1 MISKEVKEFL
11 IMLLTISFILIVTF
25 TVMNLTNGIGTK
37 SEFQQKVDSAL
48 GAIKTSQRDTV
59 ITIKSGTTKMVIK
72 VKK

>member
-1 MISKEVKEFL
+1 MSRGVKEFL
-11 IMLLTISFILIVTF
+11 IMLLTIGLILVVVF
-25 TVMNLTNGIGTK
+25 TVMNLVNSTK

-48 GAIKTSQRDTV
+48 DAIKTVKKDTV

>member
-1 MISKEVKEFL
+1 MISKDVKEFL
-11 IMLLTISFILIVTF
+11 IMLLTIGFISVVVF
-25 TVMNLTNGIGTK
+25 MVVNLTRVPK

-48 GAIKTSQRDTV
+48 DAIKDTKKDTV

>member
-1 MISKEVKEFL
+1 MSRGVKEFL
-11 IMLLTISFILIVTF
+11 IMLLTIGFISVVVF
-25 TVMNLTNGIGTK
+25 MVVNLTRVPK

-48 GAIKTSQRDTV
+48 DAIKDTKKDTV

>member
-1 MISKEVKEFL
+1 MISKDVKEFL
-11 IMLLTISFILIVTF
+11 IMLLTIGFILVVVF
-25 TVMNLTNGIGTK
+25 TVMNLVNSTK

-48 GAIKTSQRDTV
+48 DAIKDTKKDTM

>member
-1 MISKEVKEFL
+1 MISKDVKEFL
-11 IMLLTISFILIVTF
+11 IMLLTIGFILVVVF
-25 TVMNLTNGIGTK
+25 MVVNLTRVPK

-48 GAIKTSQRDTV
+48 DAIKDTKKDTV

>member
-1 MISKEVKEFL
+1 
-11 IMLLTISFILIVTF
+11 MLLTIGLILVVVF
-25 TVMNLTNGIGTK
+25 TVMDLVNSTK

-48 GAIKTSQRDTV
+48 DAIKDTKKDTV

>member
-1 MISKEVKEFL
+1 MSRGVKEFL
-11 IMLLTISFILIVTF
+11 IMLLTIGFILVVVF
-25 TVMNLTNGIGTK
+25 TVMNLTRVPK

-48 GAIKTSQRDTV
+48 GAIKDTKKDTV

>member
-1 MISKEVKEFL
+1 MIS
-11 IMLLTISFILIVTF
+11 TISIILFVTF
-25 TVMNLTNGIGTK
+25 TVMNLTRSTK

-48 GAIKTSQRDTV
+48 DAIKSAKKDTV

>member
-1 MISKEVKEFL
+1 MSREVKEFL
-11 IMLLTISFILIVTF
+11 IMLLTISIILIVIF
-25 TVMNLTNGIGTK
+25 TVMNLTRGTK

-48 GAIKTSQRDTV
+48 DAIKDTKKDTV

>member
-1 MISKEVKEFL
+1 MSKGVKEFL
-11 IMLLTISFILIVTF
+11 VMISTICIILFITF
-25 TVMNLTNGIGTK
+25 TVMNLTRSTK

-48 GAIKTSQRDTV
+48 DAIKSAKKDTV

>member
-1 MISKEVKEFL
+1 MISKDVKEFL
-11 IMLLTISFILIVTF
+11 IMLLTIGFILVVVF
-25 TVMNLTNGIGTK
+25 TVVNLTRVPK

-48 GAIKTSQRDTV
+48 DAIKDTKKDTV

>member
-1 MISKEVKEFL
+1 
-11 IMLLTISFILIVTF
+11 MLLTIGFILVVVF
-25 TVMNLTNGIGTK
+25 TVMNLVNSTK

-48 GAIKTSQRDTV
+48 DAIKDTKKDTM

>member
-11 IMLLTISFILIVTF
+11 IMLLTIGLILVVVF
-25 TVMNLTNGIGTK
+25 MVVNLTRVPK

-48 GAIKTSQRDTV
+48 DAIKDTKKDTV

>member
-1 MISKEVKEFL
+1 
-11 IMLLTISFILIVTF
+11 MLLTIGLILVVVF
-25 TVMNLTNGIGTK
+25 TVMNLVNSTK

-48 GAIKTSQRDTV
+48 DAIKDTKKDTV

>member
-1 MISKEVKEFL
+1 MIS
-11 IMLLTISFILIVTF
+11 TISIILIVIF
-25 TVMNLTNGIGTK
+25 MVVNLTRGTK

-48 GAIKTSQRDTV
+48 DAIKDTKKDTV

>member
-1 MISKEVKEFL
+1 MSRGVKEFL
-11 IMLLTISFILIVTF
+11 IMLSTISIILIVIF
-25 TVMNLTNGIGTK
+25 MVVNLTRGTK

-48 GAIKTSQRDTV
+48 DAIKDTKKDTV

>member
-1 MISKEVKEFL
+1 MISKDVKEFL
-11 IMLLTISFILIVTF
+11 IMILTIGFILVVVF
-25 TVMNLTNGIGTK
+25 TVMNLTRVPK

-48 GAIKTSQRDTV
+48 DAIKDTKKDTV

>member
-1 MISKEVKEFL
+1 MSRGVKEFL
-11 IMLLTISFILIVTF
+11 VMISTISIILIVIF
-25 TVMNLTNGIGTK
+25 MVVNLTKVPK

-48 GAIKTSQRDTV
+48 DAIKDTKKDTV

>member
-1 MISKEVKEFL
+1 MSKGVKEFL
-11 IMLLTISFILIVTF
+11 VMISTICVILFITF
-25 TVMNLTNGIGTK
+25 TVMNLTRSTK

-48 GAIKTSQRDTV
+48 DAIKSAKKDTV

>member
-1 MISKEVKEFL
+1 
-11 IMLLTISFILIVTF
+11 MLLTIGLILVVVF
-25 TVMNLTNGIGTK
+25 TVMNLVNSTK

-48 GAIKTSQRDTV
+48 DAIKDTKKDSV

>member
-1 MISKEVKEFL
+1 
-11 IMLLTISFILIVTF
+11 MLLTIGLILVVVF
-25 TVMNLTNGIGTK
+25 TVMNLVNSTK

-48 GAIKTSQRDTV
+48 DEIKDTKKDKV

>member
-1 MISKEVKEFL
+1 MSKGVKEFL
-11 IMLLTISFILIVTF
+11 VMISTISIILFITF
-25 TVMNLTNGIGTK
+25 TVMNLTRSTK

-48 GAIKTSQRDTV
+48 DAIKSAKKDTV